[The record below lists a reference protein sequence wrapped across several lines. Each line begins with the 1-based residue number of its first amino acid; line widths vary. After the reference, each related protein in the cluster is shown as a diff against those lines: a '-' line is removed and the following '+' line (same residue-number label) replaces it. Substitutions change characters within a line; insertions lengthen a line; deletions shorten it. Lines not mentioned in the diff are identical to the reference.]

1 MLESR
6 GHFINNSKANWAYRF
21 VVNTVVFHLETAMNN
36 GFFTLLCF
44 LLAARIVGTLG
55 DPGTQ
60 KSTERR
66 LRKNKDEIPAR
77 SKRKS
82 QTPPTVK
89 GKHIHVSTALS
100 KKNDN
105 FVNLESVLFDREKLK
120 NYVLD
125 YLRTH
130 GLAKGTVI
138 ADGSSLGHKTKSD
151 SINHEHRDKF
161 EWQVSN
167 NNRKYKYSGHRSGFE
182 NQGGDS
188 GDSVSVDDS
197 FSKTKP
203 LQNQGQKKQVGRH
216 RDHRDRQE
224 TKIQDKVKL
233 KHRRYRGHASHSS
246 NIPHEEHSP
255 SKGNFVAKENSKQQR
270 YISNDFGRHFSGK
283 KYSLPFYFSVR
294 EVDGRGAS
302 VRSHHSPSNH
312 QSFETQG
319 KQRGFKK
326 GRKRSDE
333 EGQISSK
340 IITIVENRH
349 KTTYQEGKPE
359 NRNTGKVSSLDT
371 LPRSLD
377 HGESNHERH
386 SRDKKRFT
394 AHHRNRV
401 NQSSGHD
408 HRPAGRGHLNRNY
421 IVSKPGVAS
430 DKFNHRDSYK
440 RMETGLNERN
450 SRKRDFVAVLPPQSF
465 KLEGFDVEPV
475 PTKQHDKKKRKL
487 PKGQKH
493 QPAKKT
499 GSPKKSN
506 EQEHEGKRKSSVASE
521 SRENEKDSKAGVVQK
536 KSWQRETERKGSD
549 KETKFKNGHRKSSDH
564 EGTMHKHSRKD
575 KHGERKDIVTSV
587 DGVQKI
593 SRQPEAER
601 KSSDNEKTYKNGHTK
616 KGEGTLHQ
624 HPGKDKQVQRKN
636 IVTSKSH
643 GHDLKKDGVRKKS
656 GQPEA
661 ERKRTDKEKISR
673 DGHRKKGDVTSY
685 KQSRKDKQEERKNI
699 ETSKSHSHNLK
710 KDEVREKSR
719 QPEAKRNHT
728 DKEKIP
734 GDGHRKKGEVASYK
748 QSRKDKQGGRKNTE
762 TSKSHSHNLKKDEV
776 REKSRQPGAKRNH
789 TDKEKISGD
798 GHRKNGEVTS
808 HKQSR
813 KDKQGETTK
822 TTLISKSHR
831 SNHDA
836 KKHSATKTSQRQ
848 EEGSSK
854 STITR
859 KSSKASHA
867 KKSDTAL
874 EKNLSQRKAKGKNSG
889 TPTSSKHHTQ
899 NEDNNH
905 IGSKKSAAHEKER
918 FTTHKRK
925 KASEHQDSEE
935 LKFSPSWD
943 SLDKRKIPSWYDDA
957 KFGIFVHW
965 GVYSVPSF
973 GSEWFWYKWK
983 GKQLQMYLNYT
994 RKNFPPGFSYSEFAP
1009 LFKAEFFDAKQ
1020 WAELVARSGARYG
1033 D

>member
-1 MLESR
+1 
-6 GHFINNSKANWAYRF
+6 
-21 VVNTVVFHLETAMNN
+21 MNN

-44 LLAARIVGTLG
+44 LLAAGIVGTLG

-66 LRKNKDEIPAR
+66 LRKNKDGIPAR

-89 GKHIHVSTALS
+89 GKNLHVSTALS
-100 KKNDN
+100 KNDN
-105 FVNLESVLFDREKLK
+105 FVNLENVLFDREKLK

-130 GLAKGTVI
+130 AFAKGTVI
-138 ADGSSLGHKTKSD
+138 ADRSSLGHKTKSD
-151 SINHEHRDKF
+151 SRNQEYRDKF
-161 EWQVSN
+161 ELQVSN
-167 NNRKYKYSGHRSGFE
+167 NNREYKYSGHRGDFE

-188 GDSVSVDDS
+188 GDPLSVDDS

-203 LQNQGQKKQVGRH
+203 LQNQGQKKQVRGH

-224 TKIQDKVKL
+224 TKIDKVKL
-233 KHRRYRGHASHSS
+233 EYRRNGGHAKHSS
-246 NIPHEEHSP
+246 DSRHQERSP
-255 SKGNFVAKENSKQQR
+255 NKGNFVSKEKSQQQQR
-270 YISNDFGRHFSGK
+270 YISDHFAGHFSAN

-294 EVDGRGAS
+294 EVDGRGAA
-302 VRSHHSPSNH
+302 VRSHHSSSNH
-312 QSFETQG
+312 QSSETQG

-340 IITIVENRH
+340 INTIVENRH

-371 LPRSLD
+371 LPRSLH
-377 HGESNHERH
+377 HGESNYKIH

-408 HRPAGRGHLNRNY
+408 HRPAGRGHLDRNY
-421 IVSKPGVAS
+421 SVSKPGVAS
-430 DKFNHRDSYK
+430 DKFDHRDSYK

-450 SRKRDFVAVLPPQSF
+450 SMKRDFVAVLPPQSF

-493 QPAKKT
+493 LPAKKT

-506 EQEHEGKRKSSVASE
+506 EQEHGGKRKSSVVSE
-521 SRENEKDSKAGVVQK
+521 SRENEQDSKADVVQK
-536 KSWQRETERKGSD
+536 KSRRRETERKGSD
-549 KETKFKNGHRKSSDH
+549 KEIKYKNGHRKSSDH
-564 EGTMHKHSRKD
+564 EGTMHKHSHKY

-587 DGVQKI
+587 DGLRKI
-593 SRQPEAER
+593 ARQLEAER

-616 KGEGTLHQ
+616 KGEGTLHK
-624 HPGKDKQVQRKN
+624 HPRKEKQVEGKN

-643 GHDLKKDGVRKKS
+643 SHDLKKDG
-656 GQPEA
+656 
-661 ERKRTDKEKISR
+661 
-673 DGHRKKGDVTSY
+673 
-685 KQSRKDKQEERKNI
+685 
-699 ETSKSHSHNLK
+699 
-710 KDEVREKSR
+710 VREKSR

-728 DKEKIP
+728 DKEKISR
-734 GDGHRKKGEVASYK
+734 DGHRKKGEVASYK
-748 QSRKDKQGGRKNTE
+748 QSRKDKQGESKNIE
-762 TSKSHSHNLKKDEV
+762 NSKSHSHDLKKDGV
-776 REKSRQPGAKRNH
+776 REKSRQPEAKRNR
-789 TDKEKISGD
+789 TDKEKISTLD
-798 GHRKNGEVTS
+798 GHSKKGEVASYKQSRKDKQVERTNIVTSKSHGHDLKKDGVREKSRQPEAKRNRTDKEKISRLDGHSKKGEVTS
-808 HKQSR
+808 HKQSH
-813 KDKQGETTK
+813 KDKHAETTK
-822 TTLISKSHR
+822 TILTSKSHR

-836 KKHSATKTSQRQ
+836 KKHRVTKTSQRQ

-854 STITR
+854 SSITR
-859 KSSKASHA
+859 KSSKTSQT

-874 EKNLSQRKAKGKNSG
+874 QKSLSQRKAKGKSSV

-905 IGSKKSAAHEKER
+905 IGSKKSAAHRKER
-918 FTTHKRK
+918 LTTHKRK
-925 KASEHQDSEE
+925 KASRHQDSKEV
-935 LKFSPSWD
+935 KFSPSWD

-994 RKNFPPGFSYSEFAP
+994 RENFPPGFSYSEFAP